1 MSTDIIRSLFAIG
14 LPCRPLGQAQKLSR
28 RTDVPSSP
36 EWHTWRRVRDLSNVN
51 ILVVD
56 DDSASQNALQ
66 HVFDTEG
73 WRVSFVPVAK
83 EALRELAR
91 GVWTLVVANV
101 ALADVRGPLFAILR
115 ELAQAE
121 PSASRKMLRV
131 LFLVPGGAAQW
142 AQPVLE
148 SEGLPYTMK
157 PLHLH
162 DFLAKVS
169 DLLLETG
176 AIGQPIRD
184 VRLPVIRERKLG
196 ERETI
201 RGRPRAQMF
210 ASREDYMMSEEEI
223 AEFEAQEERER
234 KRRLEEQKRREFL

>member
-1 MSTDIIRSLFAIG
+1 M
-14 LPCRPLGQAQKLSR
+14 
-28 RTDVPSSP
+28 
-36 EWHTWRRVRDLSNVN
+36 SNVN

-56 DDSASQNALQ
+56 DDSASQHALQ

-73 WRVSFVPVAK
+73 WRVSFVPMAK

-115 ELAQAE
+115 DLAQAE
-121 PSASRKMLRV
+121 PDGRTTHKMLRV

-142 AQPVLE
+142 AQPVLDR
-148 SEGLPYTMK
+148 EGLPYTVK

-162 DFLAKVS
+162 DFLAKIS

-184 VRLPVIRERKLG
+184 VRLPRIVRERKLG
-196 ERETI
+196 ERDTI
-201 RGRPRAQMF
+201 RGRPRTQMF
-210 ASREDYMMSEEEI
+210 ASREDYMMTEEEI

>member
-1 MSTDIIRSLFAIG
+1 MAY
-14 LPCRPLGQAQKLSR
+14 
-28 RTDVPSSP
+28 
-36 EWHTWRRVRDLSNVN
+36 WRQVCVLNNVN

-56 DDSASQNALQ
+56 DDSASQHALQ

-73 WRVSFVPVAK
+73 WRVSFVPMAK

-115 ELAQAE
+115 ELAQTE
-121 PSASRKMLRV
+121 PGVSKKMLRV
-131 LFLVPGGAAQW
+131 LFMVPGGAAQW

-148 SEGLPYTMK
+148 REGLPYTMK

-184 VRLPVIRERKLG
+184 ARLPMIRERKIG
-196 ERETI
+196 EREKVC
-201 RGRPRAQMF
+201 GRPHGQMF
-210 ASREDYMMSEEEI
+210 ASREDYMMTEEEI

-234 KRRLEEQKRREFL
+234 KRRLEDQKRREFF